1 MLLCG
6 VAPLRSTST
15 QKTQKKNIMIIK
27 TKKFLVLF
35 VPFCVL
41 LCVLWALL
49 FFK

>member
-1 MLLCG
+1 MKRG
-6 VAPLRSTST
+6 PTEYT
-15 QKTQKKNIMIIK
+15 ENTEKNIMIIK